1 MLIGVSVVEETIPKT
16 EKEIT
21 VVTKSIQK
29 LNLKEKK
36 DHGRVARSRLSI
48 KRVKFLS

>member
-21 VVTKSIQK
+21 VTKSIQK